1 MRMIAIVLASA
12 AIAGPALAG
21 ANFAPYE
28 GKDAIAEGRGGTRVT
43 KDGVDFWTTGEPPRR
58 YQVLGVLSDKRGTGA
73 LSGKAIGGGTAKHVR
88 EIGGDAAIILGED
101 TQAVGAMVMQGGM
114 VGVARRKTTQ
124 MLVVKYLDE
133 PATQ

>member
-1 MRMIAIVLASA
+1 MRILLAAIVAVVLTGGSA
-12 AIAGPALAG
+12 HAG

-28 GKDAIAEGRGGTRVT
+28 GQDAIAEGRGGTRVT

-73 LSGKAIGGGTAKHVR
+73 LSGKAIGGSTAKHVR
-88 EIGGDAAIILGED
+88 ELGGDAAIILGED
-101 TQAVGAMVMQGGM
+101 TQAVGAMVMQNGM

-124 MLVVKYLDE
+124 MLVVKYLD
-133 PATQ
+133 